1 MNRVLSVAGVMAL
14 GVCAGCA
21 TPGSLRAAEQRVVAG
36 ATPDEVLTEAATILQ
51 REFGRVSVDRTALRV
66 LSVPAEYSTVRDS
79 GSARDLYGG
88 RSTMR
93 RVATFHV
100 GRGKGG
106 GAVAHLRIEIERQD
120 VVGQQ
125 IMQPRSHRLSDSPGH
140 ETPIDRDAATTARQ
154 NTVWTRVRRDTKLE
168 RALLEELRERL
179 ARRVAGN
186 EETPSSAP
194 AP

>member
-1 MNRVLSVAGVMAL
+1 MNRALRLAGVMAFAAF
-14 GVCAGCA
+14 AGCA
-21 TPGSLRAAEQRVVAG
+21 TPGSLRTAEQRVVAG
-36 ATPDEVLTEAATILQ
+36 ATPEEVLTEAATILQ
-51 REFGRVSVDRTALRV
+51 REFGRLSVDHAALRIV
-66 LSVPAEYSTVRDS
+66 SAPSEYATARDS

-93 RVATFHV
+93 RVANFHV

-106 GAVAHLRIEIERQD
+106 AVAHLRIDVERQD

-125 IMQPRSHRLSDSPGH
+125 IMQPPSHRLSDSPGH

-168 RALLEELRERL
+168 RAILEELRERL

-186 EETPSSAP
+186 EEAPTSAP